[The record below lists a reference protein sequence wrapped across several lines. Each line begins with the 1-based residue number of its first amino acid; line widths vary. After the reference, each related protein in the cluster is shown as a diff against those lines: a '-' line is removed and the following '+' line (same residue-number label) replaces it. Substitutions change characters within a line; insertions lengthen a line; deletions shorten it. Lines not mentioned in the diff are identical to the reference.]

1 MPPDAESLE
10 RGTHRSDWTIAAHG
24 CNSIVDDVIRNAVTN
39 PATGPG
45 GRPETVAFEIRVP
58 LRDDNPPRSGVNHV
72 VVQAHNEVAHR
83 GVRER
88 NGYRELDGTQLSG
101 TLTRR
106 TTSSTIVKPRFR

>member
-45 GRPETVAFEIRVP
+45 GRLETVAFEIRVR
-58 LRDDNPPRSGVNHV
+58 LRDDNPENAFVDLG
-72 VVQAHNEVAHR
+72 ALA
-83 GVRER
+83 
-88 NGYRELDGTQLSG
+88 QLIMSASP
-101 TLTRR
+101 
-106 TTSSTIVKPRFR
+106 TSASSC